1 MPEDARGAVATA
13 EIRTEVAGEI
23 PVTVAP
29 TPELDA
35 LFDPRLHAEPGPPF
49 VRTDHRGRQGRLRAK
64 LHAARRPRDSRPNP
78 TIVRPRMRRYRQHPS
93 GVNTPDHTPSGQHR
107 ERALRAPDS
116 ENRPLIATGNQCAIS
131 LPRARSQI
139 SARRFRRARHTVSAI
154 GLGLWKPPEVST
166 GHVKTLVSL
175 VRGRDAPVLVL
186 RAVTRFREV

>member
-1 MPEDARGAVATA
+1 
-13 EIRTEVAGEI
+13 
-23 PVTVAP
+23 
-29 TPELDA
+29 
-35 LFDPRLHAEPGPPF
+35 
-49 VRTDHRGRQGRLRAK
+49 
-64 LHAARRPRDSRPNP
+64 
-78 TIVRPRMRRYRQHPS
+78 MRRYRQHPS

-139 SARRFRRARHTVSAI
+139 SSRRFRRARHTVSAI